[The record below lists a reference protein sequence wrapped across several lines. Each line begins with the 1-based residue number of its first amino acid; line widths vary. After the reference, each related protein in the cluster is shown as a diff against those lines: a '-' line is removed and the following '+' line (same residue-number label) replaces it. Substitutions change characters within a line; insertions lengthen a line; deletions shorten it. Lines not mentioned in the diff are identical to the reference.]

1 MIRRSS
7 SGAAG
12 LKRSIPFD
20 QSSSPALSHGG
31 RFDAGY
37 LGEPKVIHAPVD
49 VARSS
54 ETIYDCGTLVAPGDR
69 TACPRPTPSTRAK

>member
-7 SGAAG
+7 SGVAE
-12 LKRSIPFD
+12 LKRSIPSD
-20 QSSSPALSHGG
+20 QSSSPALSYGG

-54 ETIYDCGTLVAPGDR
+54 ETIYDCGTLVAPGDG
-69 TACPRPTPSTRAK
+69 TAAPWPNPATQAQ